1 MCKEVAALTGALDE
15 ATVVL
20 LFCGEGERERAASQ
34 SRRAGNNGKR

>member
-20 LFCGEGERERAASQ
+20 LFFGEGEREGSITE
-34 SRRAGNNGKR
+34 